1 MVEGVM
7 RRVAI
12 CLLAGAGTVGAVG
25 GWSAPAQAAQL
36 SQGVARPSVAATQQ
50 PRAGG
55 ARASASASGAAR
67 ASQAPPST
75 SFGFDACAAPS
86 QKAMSAWA
94 KSPYRSIGVYVGG
107 PNRACAQPNL
117 TTEWVTTQL
126 AAGWRLIPTF
136 VGRQAPTSSC
146 GSCAKFGG
154 AKATELGAEEAKEA
168 VADVQAIGIGTG
180 NPVYFDMEAYAETS
194 AARNATLAF
203 LEAWTRKLHALG
215 YVSGVYSSSASGIA
229 DLASRLGSGYAEPDD
244 VWIAEWN
251 GEANTYA
258 PLLPSEAW
266 QPHHRLHQYRGG
278 HNETYGGVT
287 INIDNDYV
295 DGDVVGAAAPPPPLA
310 VPRVAA
316 GGYAVSVTIACGLA
330 PEASCPGQIIL
341 RAYVRVRRAGG
352 ARTVRVGIARR
363 GFTLH
368 GGRTH
373 AFRVALNS
381 RGQALLRRRG
391 AMKAQLLVAIPGAR
405 VTKGLVL
412 RLG

>member
-12 CLLAGAGTVGAVG
+12 CLLAGAGTMGAVG
-25 GWSAPAQAAQL
+25 GWSAPAQAARL

-55 ARASASASGAAR
+55 GTASASR

-94 KSPYRSIGVYVGG
+94 KSPYRTIGVYVGG
-107 PNRACAQPNL
+107 LNRACAQPNL
-117 TTEWVTTQL
+117 TTGWVTAQL

-136 VGRQAPTSSC
+136 VGRQAPESSC
-146 GSCAKFGG
+146 GGCAKFGG
-154 AKATELGAEEAKEA
+154 ARATELGAEEAREA
-168 VADVQAIGIGTG
+168 VADMQAIGIGAR
-180 NPVYFDMEAYAETS
+180 NPIYFDMEAYGS
-194 AARNATLAF
+194 SGRRAALAF
-203 LEAWTRKLHALG
+203 LEAWTRQLHALG

-229 DLASRLGSGYAEPDD
+229 DLASRLGGGYAEPDD

-266 QPHHRLHQYRGG
+266 QPHHRLHQYEGG

-310 VPRVAA
+310 VPRAAA
-316 GGYAVSVTIACGLA
+316 GGYAVSVTVACGLP
-330 PEASCPGQIIL
+330 PEASCPGQIVL
-341 RAYVRVRRAGG
+341 RAYVLAG
-352 ARTVRVGIARR
+352 ARGAAGARVVRVGIARR
-363 GFTLH
+363 GFALS
-368 GGRTH
+368 GARTH

-381 RGQALLRRRG
+381 RGRALLRRRG